1 MAESSQSSVP
11 NLIADALRSAQDL
24 LGKEIALFR
33 AEIGDGVRTL
43 GLGLA
48 LIAVAALF
56 LVSGLMVL
64 IGALVKWLA
73 VVLDSEVLAAL
84 IVGGAF
90 AVVALAL
97 VLWGRSKM
105 ALKNL
110 EPKRTERELRRD
122 AAAIEERVHG

>member
-1 MAESSQSSVP
+1 MAEPSQKSIP
-11 NLIADALRSAQDL
+11 NLIADALRNAQDL
-24 LGKEIALFR
+24 LSKEIALFR
-33 AEIGDGVRTL
+33 AEVGDGVRIL

-48 LIAVAALF
+48 LIGMAALF

-73 VVLDSEVLAAL
+73 VVLGSEALAAL

-90 AVVALAL
+90 ASVALTL

-122 AAAIEERVHG
+122 FAAIEERVHG